1 MKAEKGKTIQYIKN
15 IRTVTQ
21 QSRDQLKAYNKAKK
35 DILGVLKKG
44 DEMTIPEM
52 AEKLNMPTQ
61 NVVYY
66 LMSLLKYGFVVTTR
80 LDDMD
85 EYYYY
90 KLKSHGQNKS

>member
-15 IRTVTQ
+15 KRTVTQ
-21 QSRDQLKAYNKAKK
+21 QSRDQLKAYNKVKK

-44 DEMTIPEM
+44 DEMTI
-52 AEKLNMPTQ
+52 AEIAGKIDLPTHS
-61 NVVYY
+61 VMYY
-66 LMSLLKYGFVVTTR
+66 LMSLLKYGFVVATR

-90 KLKSHGQNKS
+90 KLKSNGQN